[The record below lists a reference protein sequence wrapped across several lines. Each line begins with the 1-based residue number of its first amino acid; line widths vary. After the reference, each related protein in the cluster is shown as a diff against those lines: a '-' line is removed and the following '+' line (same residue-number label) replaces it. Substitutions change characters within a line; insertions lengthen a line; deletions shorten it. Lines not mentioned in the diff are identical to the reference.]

1 MASSSLR
8 LSVLAAGAAAAAAQW
23 NQFTRCQITGTCV
36 TFTLSLSNV
45 QPSAFWSLGTTIPFS
60 EEVADALNLPA
71 NGVNTGDIGSI
82 ILGSQT
88 NQVGLNYVLIQRSDT
103 GDLIFRGGDPGVAGS
118 IVDTKVGYFNGG
130 GPQYVS
136 AQALLATT
144 NVHYQYSGATTV
156 EEANKIGSRIVTN
169 KAMRFTA
176 PLVDGLGLSARA
188 AVVIAGDSTPHAKP
202 HPAPLLEAARR
213 IGVAAAA
220 CVYIGDDHRD
230 IVAGQAAGMGTLAAA
245 WGYLGQGE
253 PVHAW
258 GADGVLSSPAELL
271 QWLEL
276 A

>member
-1 MASSSLR
+1 MTGQPPV
-8 LSVLAAGAAAAAAQW
+8 VLFDLDGTLIDSAPDLAGAANDLRAHHGLPPLPHDMLRPMVGAGARGMVAVAFGVAPDDDAFAALRDAFLARYAERLLEQTQVFAAMAP
-23 NQFTRCQITGTCV
+23 V
-36 TFTLSLSNV
+36 L
-45 QPSAFWSLGTTIPFS
+45 
-60 EEVADALNLPA
+60 DALDA
-71 NGVNTGDIGSI
+71 A
-82 ILGSQT
+82 
-88 NQVGLNYVLIQRSDT
+88 GLRW
-103 GDLIFRGGDPGVAGS
+103 G
-118 IVDTKVGYFNGG
+118 
-130 GPQYVS
+130 
-136 AQALLATT
+136 
-144 NVHYQYSGATTV
+144 
-156 EEANKIGSRIVTN
+156 IVTN

-213 IGVAAAA
+213 MGAAPAA

-230 IVAGQAAGMGTLAAA
+230 MVAGRAAGMGTLAAA

-253 PVHAW
+253 SVHAW

>member
-1 MASSSLR
+1 MMGRAPILLFDLDGTLIDSAPDL
-8 LSVLAAGAAAAAAQW
+8 AGAANDLRAHHGLPPLPYHLLRPMVGTGARGMVGVAFGVTPDVAGFAELRDSFLARYAERLLEQTRVFAAM
-23 NQFTRCQITGTCV
+23 V
-36 TFTLSLSNV
+36 PVL
-45 QPSAFWSLGTTIPFS
+45 
-60 EEVADALNLPA
+60 DALDA
-71 NGVNTGDIGSI
+71 A
-82 ILGSQT
+82 
-88 NQVGLNYVLIQRSDT
+88 GLRW
-103 GDLIFRGGDPGVAGS
+103 G
-118 IVDTKVGYFNGG
+118 
-130 GPQYVS
+130 
-136 AQALLATT
+136 
-144 NVHYQYSGATTV
+144 
-156 EEANKIGSRIVTN
+156 IVTN

-188 AVVIAGDSTPHAKP
+188 VVVIAGDSTPHAKP

-213 IGVAAAA
+213 IGVASTG

-271 QWLEL
+271 KWLEL

>member
-1 MASSSLR
+1 MMGRAP
-8 LSVLAAGAAAAAAQW
+8 VLLFDLDGTLIDSAPDLAGAANDLRAHHGLPPLPYHLLRPMVGTGARGMVGVAFGVTPDDAGFAELRDAFLARYAERLLEQTRVFAAM
-23 NQFTRCQITGTCV
+23 V
-36 TFTLSLSNV
+36 PVL
-45 QPSAFWSLGTTIPFS
+45 
-60 EEVADALNLPA
+60 DALDA
-71 NGVNTGDIGSI
+71 A
-82 ILGSQT
+82 
-88 NQVGLNYVLIQRSDT
+88 GLRW
-103 GDLIFRGGDPGVAGS
+103 G
-118 IVDTKVGYFNGG
+118 
-130 GPQYVS
+130 
-136 AQALLATT
+136 
-144 NVHYQYSGATTV
+144 
-156 EEANKIGSRIVTN
+156 IVTN

-213 IGVAAAA
+213 IGVASAG

-271 QWLEL
+271 KWLEL

>member
-1 MASSSLR
+1 MTGQR
-8 LSVLAAGAAAAAAQW
+8 PVLLFDLDGTLIDSAPDLAGAANDLRAHHGLPPLPHAQL
-23 NQFTRCQITGTCV
+23 RPMVGTG
-36 TFTLSLSNV
+36 
-45 QPSAFWSLGTTIPFS
+45 A
-60 EEVADALNLPA
+60 
-71 NGVNTGDIGSI
+71 
-82 ILGSQT
+82 
-88 NQVGLNYVLIQRSDT
+88 
-103 GDLIFRGGDPGVAGS
+103 RGMVGVAFG
-118 IVDTKVGYFNGG
+118 VLPDDPRFAELRDAFLARYAERLLEQTQVFAAMAPVLDTLDAAGLRWG
-130 GPQYVS
+130 
-136 AQALLATT
+136 
-144 NVHYQYSGATTV
+144 
-156 EEANKIGSRIVTN
+156 IVTN
-169 KAMRFTA
+169 KAMRFAA

-213 IGVAAAA
+213 IGVAPAA

-230 IVAGQAAGMGTLAAA
+230 IVAGQAAGMATLAAA